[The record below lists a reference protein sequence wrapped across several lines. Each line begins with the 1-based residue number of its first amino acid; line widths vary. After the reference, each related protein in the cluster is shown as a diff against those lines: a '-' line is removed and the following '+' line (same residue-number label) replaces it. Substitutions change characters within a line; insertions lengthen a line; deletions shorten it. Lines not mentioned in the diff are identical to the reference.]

1 MDAPCVWVTM
11 RLRSRE
17 QSNLL
22 QKKGEEK
29 HFILGVSK
37 GEAVV
42 WWQDIRLKTGRFG
55 QPQLCPLLPEGHHCT
70 SWGLCTPIC
79 RMGTTSTSPDWVRV
93 TVAEIAGA

>member
-1 MDAPCVWVTM
+1 MDALCVWVTM

-37 GEAVV
+37 EEAVV
-42 WWQDIRLKTGRFG
+42 WW
-55 QPQLCPLLPEGHHCT
+55 
-70 SWGLCTPIC
+70 
-79 RMGTTSTSPDWVRV
+79 
-93 TVAEIAGA
+93 